1 MHELQATCNVQQQ
14 GLGAAVVA
22 AAAAGRAAL
31 SNSYLL
37 SALQLS
43 AFLYMAV
50 HLPRRRRRRQR
61 QPK

>member
-1 MHELQATCNVQQQ
+1 MHELQATCNVPQQ
-14 GLGAAVVA
+14 GLGAAV

-50 HLPRRRRRRQR
+50 HLPRRRRQR

>member
-1 MHELQATCNVQQQ
+1 MHELQAACNVPQQ
-14 GLGAAVVA
+14 GLE

>member
-1 MHELQATCNVQQQ
+1 MHELQAACNVPQQ
-14 GLGAAVVA
+14 GLEAAV
-22 AAAAGRAAL
+22 AAAGRAAL

-50 HLPRRRRRRQR
+50 HLPRRRRCRRQR

>member
-1 MHELQATCNVQQQ
+1 MHELQAACNVPQQ
-14 GLGAAVVA
+14 GLEAAAAV
-22 AAAAGRAAL
+22 AAAGRAAL

-50 HLPRRRRRRQR
+50 HLPRRRQR

>member
-1 MHELQATCNVQQQ
+1 MHELQAACNVPQQ
-14 GLGAAVVA
+14 GLEAAV

-50 HLPRRRRRRQR
+50 HLPRRRRCRRQR

>member
-1 MHELQATCNVQQQ
+1 MQELQAACNVPQQ
-14 GLGAAVVA
+14 GLEAAAAAV
-22 AAAAGRAAL
+22 AAGRAAL